1 MIKTL
6 TLNSTAKRM
15 PAMAPAIGVVARR
28 STSMGLVL
36 WSADPFMWPP
46 LGRRR
51 LVGIFSHVSRRGRDD
66 AASSESAVAFTAVD
80 DRRPPLAAY
89 AALLG
94 TTTAFGFSFVATKFA
109 LRGFEPLLIALLR
122 FTLAGAILYVLWRLR
137 GGRERLTRRE
147 LARLAALGF
156 VSLTVYFTF
165 ENLGIARTS
174 ASDAAI
180 LIGAIPI
187 FVSVLNV
194 FTLHERN
201 SGAQWTGILLSFAGV
216 VALIELGAKGAGG
229 STLLGNLLVL
239 GASLA
244 AAVYNVAARR
254 LLVTRSALFVT
265 TFQNLFGALFMLP
278 LAVGGGPAGRRAL
291 ADRAGRRRRRLSRAG
306 VLGVRLSAPQLR
318 SALHRGE
325 QGERVHQPHPR
336 GGRRGRLRSPGGT
349 VHGRPAR
356 RRGRR
361 RRRCVAHQPRRPRHV
376 DGRRRRPADES

>member
-1 MIKTL
+1 M
-6 TLNSTAKRM
+6 
-15 PAMAPAIGVVARR
+15 
-28 STSMGLVL
+28 
-36 WSADPFMWPP
+36 
-46 LGRRR
+46 
-51 LVGIFSHVSRRGRDD
+51 
-66 AASSESAVAFTAVD
+66 D

-122 FTLAGAILYVLWRLR
+122 FSLAGAILFLLWRLR
-137 GGRERLTRRE
+137 GGRERLSRRE

-216 VALIELGAKGAGG
+216 VALIELGARGAGG

-278 LAVGGGPAGRRAL
+278 LAVAEALLVGVRSPTAQATGAVAYLVLACSVCGYLLLNYGLRFIEASKASVFINLTPVVAVAAAYVLLGERFTAGQLVA
-291 ADRAGRRRRRLSRAG
+291 AVVVVAG
-306 VLGVRLSAPQLR
+306 VWLAN
-318 SALHRGE
+318 
-325 QGERVHQPHPR
+325 R
-336 GGRRGRLRSPGGT
+336 GGRVSPAAEAPPPG
-349 VHGRPAR
+349 
-356 RRGRR
+356 
-361 RRRCVAHQPRRPRHV
+361 
-376 DGRRRRPADES
+376 

>member
-1 MIKTL
+1 M
-6 TLNSTAKRM
+6 
-15 PAMAPAIGVVARR
+15 
-28 STSMGLVL
+28 
-36 WSADPFMWPP
+36 
-46 LGRRR
+46 
-51 LVGIFSHVSRRGRDD
+51 
-66 AASSESAVAFTAVD
+66 D

-122 FTLAGAILYVLWRLR
+122 FSLAGAILFLLWRLR
-137 GGRERLTRRE
+137 GARERLSRRE

-216 VALIELGAKGAGG
+216 VALIELGARGAGG

-278 LAVGGGPAGRRAL
+278 LAVVEALLVGVRSPTVQAAGAVAYLVLTCSVCGYLLLNYGLRFIEASKASVFINLTPVVAVAAAYVLLGERFT
-291 ADRAGRRRRRLSRAG
+291 AGQLVAAVVVVAG
-306 VLGVRLSAPQLR
+306 VWLAN
-318 SALHRGE
+318 
-325 QGERVHQPHPR
+325 R
-336 GGRRGRLRSPGGT
+336 GGRVSPAAEAPPLG
-349 VHGRPAR
+349 
-356 RRGRR
+356 
-361 RRRCVAHQPRRPRHV
+361 
-376 DGRRRRPADES
+376 

>member
-1 MIKTL
+1 
-6 TLNSTAKRM
+6 
-15 PAMAPAIGVVARR
+15 
-28 STSMGLVL
+28 
-36 WSADPFMWPP
+36 
-46 LGRRR
+46 
-51 LVGIFSHVSRRGRDD
+51 
-66 AASSESAVAFTAVD
+66 
-80 DRRPPLAAY
+80 
-89 AALLG
+89 
-94 TTTAFGFSFVATKFA
+94 VATKFA

-122 FTLAGAILYVLWRLR
+122 FSLAGAILFVLWRLR
-137 GGRERLTRRE
+137 GGRERLSRHE

-194 FTLHERN
+194 FTRHERN
-201 SGAQWTGILLSFAGV
+201 SGAQWTGILLSFAGI
-216 VALIELGAKGAGG
+216 VALVELGARGAGG

-278 LAVGGGPAGRRAL
+278 LAVAEALLVGVRSPTAQAAVAVAYLVLACSVCGYLLLNYGLRFIEASKASVFINLTPVVAVAAAYVLLGERFTAGQLVA
-291 ADRAGRRRRRLSRAG
+291 AVVVVAG
-306 VLGVRLSAPQLR
+306 VWLAN
-318 SALHRGE
+318 
-325 QGERVHQPHPR
+325 R
-336 GGRRGRLRSPGGT
+336 GGR
-349 VHGRPAR
+349 VAPAAETPPS
-356 RRGRR
+356 G
-361 RRRCVAHQPRRPRHV
+361 
-376 DGRRRRPADES
+376 

>member
-1 MIKTL
+1 
-6 TLNSTAKRM
+6 
-15 PAMAPAIGVVARR
+15 
-28 STSMGLVL
+28 
-36 WSADPFMWPP
+36 
-46 LGRRR
+46 
-51 LVGIFSHVSRRGRDD
+51 
-66 AASSESAVAFTAVD
+66 VD

-122 FTLAGAILYVLWRLR
+122 FSLAGAILYALWRLR
-137 GGRERLTRRE
+137 GGRERLSRRE

-201 SGAQWTGILLSFAGV
+201 SGAQWTGILLSSAGV
-216 VALIELGAKGAGG
+216 VALIELGARGAGG

-278 LAVGGGPAGRRAL
+278 LAVTEALLVGVRSPTVQAAGAVAYLVL
-291 ADRAGRRRRRLSRAG
+291 ACSVCGYLLLNYGLRFIEASKASVFINLTPVVAVAAAYVLLGERFTTGQLVAAVVVVAG
-306 VLGVRLSAPQLR
+306 VWLTNRSGRVLSTAEAP
-318 SALHRGE
+318 
-325 QGERVHQPHPR
+325 P
-336 GGRRGRLRSPGGT
+336 PG
-349 VHGRPAR
+349 
-356 RRGRR
+356 
-361 RRRCVAHQPRRPRHV
+361 
-376 DGRRRRPADES
+376 

>member
-1 MIKTL
+1 
-6 TLNSTAKRM
+6 
-15 PAMAPAIGVVARR
+15 
-28 STSMGLVL
+28 
-36 WSADPFMWPP
+36 
-46 LGRRR
+46 
-51 LVGIFSHVSRRGRDD
+51 
-66 AASSESAVAFTAVD
+66 VD

-122 FTLAGAILYVLWRLR
+122 FSLAGAILFLLWRLR
-137 GGRERLTRRE
+137 GGRERLSRRE

-216 VALIELGAKGAGG
+216 VALIELGARGAGG

-254 LLVTRSALFVT
+254 LLVTRSALFLT

-278 LAVGGGPAGRRAL
+278 LAVAEAMLVGVRSPTAQAAGAVAYLVL
-291 ADRAGRRRRRLSRAG
+291 ACSVCGYLLLNYGLRFIEASKASVFINLTPVVAVAAAYVLLGERFTAGQLVAAVVVVAG
-306 VLGVRLSAPQLR
+306 VWLAN
-318 SALHRGE
+318 
-325 QGERVHQPHPR
+325 R
-336 GGRRGRLRSPGGT
+336 GGRVSPAAEAPPPG
-349 VHGRPAR
+349 
-356 RRGRR
+356 
-361 RRRCVAHQPRRPRHV
+361 
-376 DGRRRRPADES
+376 

>member
-1 MIKTL
+1 
-6 TLNSTAKRM
+6 
-15 PAMAPAIGVVARR
+15 
-28 STSMGLVL
+28 
-36 WSADPFMWPP
+36 
-46 LGRRR
+46 
-51 LVGIFSHVSRRGRDD
+51 
-66 AASSESAVAFTAVD
+66 VD
-80 DRRPPLAAY
+80 DRGPPLAAY

-122 FTLAGAILYVLWRLR
+122 FSLAGAILFLLWRLR
-137 GGRERLTRRE
+137 GGRERLSRRE

-216 VALIELGAKGAGG
+216 VALIELGARGAGG

-278 LAVGGGPAGRRAL
+278 LAVAEALLVGVRSPTAQATGAVAYLVLACSVCGYLLLNYGLRFIEASKASVFINLTPVVAVAAAYVLLGERFTAGQLVA
-291 ADRAGRRRRRLSRAG
+291 AVVVVAG
-306 VLGVRLSAPQLR
+306 VWLAN
-318 SALHRGE
+318 
-325 QGERVHQPHPR
+325 R
-336 GGRRGRLRSPGGT
+336 GGRVSPAAEAPPPG
-349 VHGRPAR
+349 
-356 RRGRR
+356 
-361 RRRCVAHQPRRPRHV
+361 
-376 DGRRRRPADES
+376 

>member
-1 MIKTL
+1 M
-6 TLNSTAKRM
+6 
-15 PAMAPAIGVVARR
+15 
-28 STSMGLVL
+28 
-36 WSADPFMWPP
+36 
-46 LGRRR
+46 
-51 LVGIFSHVSRRGRDD
+51 
-66 AASSESAVAFTAVD
+66 D
-80 DRRPPLAAY
+80 DRRSPLAAY

-122 FTLAGAILYVLWRLR
+122 FSLAGAILYGLWRLR
-137 GGRERLTRRE
+137 GGRERLSRGE

-156 VSLTVYFTF
+156 VSLTVYFFF

-194 FTLHERN
+194 FTRHERN

-216 VALIELGAKGAGG
+216 VALIELGAADAGG

-278 LAVGGGPAGRRAL
+278 LAVGEALLIGVRAPTAQAAAAVAYLVVACSVLAYLLLNYGLRFIEASKASVFINLTPVVAVAAAYVLLGERFTGGQLAAAVVVVAGVL
-291 ADRAGRRRRRLSRAG
+291 LTNRAGRGARAAE
-306 VLGVRLSAPQLR
+306 VP
-318 SALHRGE
+318 
-325 QGERVHQPHPR
+325 P
-336 GGRRGRLRSPGGT
+336 PG
-349 VHGRPAR
+349 
-356 RRGRR
+356 
-361 RRRCVAHQPRRPRHV
+361 
-376 DGRRRRPADES
+376 

>member
-1 MIKTL
+1 
-6 TLNSTAKRM
+6 
-15 PAMAPAIGVVARR
+15 
-28 STSMGLVL
+28 
-36 WSADPFMWPP
+36 
-46 LGRRR
+46 
-51 LVGIFSHVSRRGRDD
+51 
-66 AASSESAVAFTAVD
+66 VD

-122 FTLAGAILYVLWRLR
+122 FSLAGAILFLLWRLR
-137 GGRERLTRRE
+137 GGRERLSRRE

-201 SGAQWTGILLSFAGV
+201 SGAEWTGILLSFAGV
-216 VALIELGAKGAGG
+216 VALIELGARGAGG

-278 LAVGGGPAGRRAL
+278 LAVAEALLVGVRSPTAQATGAVAYLVLACSVCGYLLLNYGLRFIEASKASVFINLTPVVAVAAAYVLLGERFTAGQLVA
-291 ADRAGRRRRRLSRAG
+291 AVVVVAG
-306 VLGVRLSAPQLR
+306 VWLAN
-318 SALHRGE
+318 
-325 QGERVHQPHPR
+325 R
-336 GGRRGRLRSPGGT
+336 GGRVSPAAEAPPPG
-349 VHGRPAR
+349 
-356 RRGRR
+356 
-361 RRRCVAHQPRRPRHV
+361 
-376 DGRRRRPADES
+376 

>member
-1 MIKTL
+1 M
-6 TLNSTAKRM
+6 
-15 PAMAPAIGVVARR
+15 
-28 STSMGLVL
+28 
-36 WSADPFMWPP
+36 
-46 LGRRR
+46 
-51 LVGIFSHVSRRGRDD
+51 
-66 AASSESAVAFTAVD
+66 D
-80 DRRPPLAAY
+80 DRGPPLAAY

-122 FTLAGAILYVLWRLR
+122 FSLAGAILFLLWRLR
-137 GGRERLTRRE
+137 GGRERLSRRE

-216 VALIELGAKGAGG
+216 VALIELGARGAGG

-278 LAVGGGPAGRRAL
+278 LAVAEALLVGVRSPTAQATGAVAYLVLACSVCGYLLLNYGLRFIEASKASVFINLTPVVAVAAAYVLLGERFTAGQLVA
-291 ADRAGRRRRRLSRAG
+291 AVVVVAG
-306 VLGVRLSAPQLR
+306 VWLAN
-318 SALHRGE
+318 
-325 QGERVHQPHPR
+325 R
-336 GGRRGRLRSPGGT
+336 GGRVL
-349 VHGRPAR
+349 PAAEAPPL
-356 RRGRR
+356 G
-361 RRRCVAHQPRRPRHV
+361 
-376 DGRRRRPADES
+376 

>member
-1 MIKTL
+1 MRLRWDDVGVPHHLTDDQAYTL
-6 TLNSTAKRM
+6 
-15 PAMAPAIGVVARR
+15 
-28 STSMGLVL
+28 
-36 WSADPFMWPP
+36 
-46 LGRRR
+46 
-51 LVGIFSHVSRRGRDD
+51 
-66 AASSESAVAFTAVD
+66 VAFTAVD
-80 DRRPPLAAY
+80 DRRPPLVAY

-94 TTTAFGFSFVATKFA
+94 TTMAFGFSFVATKFA
-109 LRGFEPLLIALLR
+109 LRGFQPLSVALLR
-122 FTLAGAILYVLWRLR
+122 FSLAGALLYVIWRLR

-187 FVSVLNV
+187 FVNVINV
-194 FTLHERN
+194 FTLHEHN
-201 SGAQWTGILLSFAGV
+201 SGAQWMGILLSFVGV
-216 VALIELGAKGAGG
+216 VALVELGTAGAGG

-278 LAVGGGPAGRRAL
+278 LAAGEALLVGVRSPTAQAVGAVAYLAL
-291 ADRAGRRRRRLSRAG
+291 ACSVCGYLLLNYGLRFIEASKASVFINLTPVVAVAAAY
-306 VLGVRLSAPQLR
+306 VLL
-318 SALHRGE
+318 
-325 QGERVHQPHPR
+325 GERFTSGQFVAAAVVVVGVWLTNR
-336 GGRRGRLRSPGGT
+336 GGR
-349 VHGRPAR
+349 VRPTAEAALQ
-356 RRGRR
+356 G
-361 RRRCVAHQPRRPRHV
+361 
-376 DGRRRRPADES
+376 

>member
-1 MIKTL
+1 M
-6 TLNSTAKRM
+6 
-15 PAMAPAIGVVARR
+15 
-28 STSMGLVL
+28 
-36 WSADPFMWPP
+36 
-46 LGRRR
+46 
-51 LVGIFSHVSRRGRDD
+51 
-66 AASSESAVAFTAVD
+66 D

-109 LRGFEPLLIALLR
+109 LRGFEPLMIALLR
-122 FTLAGAILYVLWRLR
+122 FTLAGAILCVLWRLR
-137 GGRERLTRRE
+137 GGRERLTRSE

-187 FVSVLNV
+187 FVSVLNA
-194 FTLHERN
+194 FTLHEHN
-201 SGAQWTGILLSFAGV
+201 SRAQWIGILLSFAGV
-216 VALIELGAKGAGG
+216 VALIELGARGAGG

-278 LAVGGGPAGRRAL
+278 LAVGEALLVGVRSPTAQAVGAVAYLVLACSVCGYLLLNYGLRFIEASKASVFINLTPVVAVAAAYVLLGERFTAGQLVA
-291 ADRAGRRRRRLSRAG
+291 AVVVVAG
-306 VLGVRLSAPQLR
+306 VWLTN
-318 SALHRGE
+318 
-325 QGERVHQPHPR
+325 R
-336 GGRRGRLRSPGGT
+336 GGRVTSTAEAAPPG
-349 VHGRPAR
+349 
-356 RRGRR
+356 
-361 RRRCVAHQPRRPRHV
+361 
-376 DGRRRRPADES
+376 